1 MSHVN
6 VVIPTHDRWDLLKQ
20 TLKSLGRQT
29 YKDFSVHVVV
39 DGNQKNIPEWL
50 MMADAEVLTTND
62 RVDVV
67 AAYGVYTMTC
77 ESGWILNATDDLI
90 FRPDCLSAA
99 VYGMTDKFPRSRG
112 VIGLHQ
118 YQEGRRKGRSFAFT
132 LMNRRFIDH
141 FPDRIIFCPDY
152 VHYCSDKEHGWFAA
166 SQRCFFVC
174 TCAIVDHVR
183 VEDNT
188 TKLGREVRDQDRNI
202 FRIRQNKGL
211 LWGREFDLVRRTK

>member
-6 VVIPTHDRWDLLKQ
+6 IMIPTHDRWDLLKQ

-29 YKDFSVHVVV
+29 YGDFSVHVVV
-39 DGNQKNIPEWL
+39 DGNQENIPEWL
-50 MMADAEVLTTND
+50 MSADVEVLTTSD

-67 AAYGVYTMTC
+67 AAYGVYTTNC
-77 ESGWILNATDDLI
+77 ESGWILNATDDLV
-90 FRPDCLSAA
+90 FHPESLSAA
-99 VYGMTDKFPRSRG
+99 VQSMNARFPRSRG

-118 YQEGRRKGRSFAFT
+118 HQEGRRKGRSFAFT

-152 VHYCSDKEHGWFAA
+152 IHYCSDKEHGWFAA
-166 SQRCFFVC
+166 SQHCFFVC
-174 TCAIVDHVR
+174 TRAIVDHVR

-188 TKLGREVRDQDRNI
+188 TKLGRKVRDQDKNI

-211 LWGREFDLVRRTK
+211 LWGREFDLIRRK